1 MKLFAL
7 CINSQDKDKRD
18 VQRSSMLTFQLT
30 SDEAAPARAPL
41 PDSGSGNTPS
51 SGAWTW
57 SRWPV
62 GWSPRPW
69 WCTETKIKISV
80 KPTTRKTWTQGA
92 TSAPCGERQLG
103 MHCFCRE
110 KCQKIHTEKNLN
122 AKLLAPG
129 KTCPN
134 WTNLIYIWLASVSKC
149 AVWAIMAHCEL
160 WLSSMFDQEHLG

>member
-1 MKLFAL
+1 M
-7 CINSQDKDKRD
+7 SGG
-18 VQRSSMLTFQLT
+18 
-30 SDEAAPARAPL
+30 AAPARVPL
-41 PDSGSGNTPS
+41 PGSGSGSTPS

-57 SRWPV
+57 SRWPAA
-62 GWSPRPW
+62 WSPRPW

-92 TSAPCGERQLG
+92 TSDKCCSLRGEAIRNALFLQRKVPENP
-103 MHCFCRE
+103 HR
-110 KCQKIHTEKNLN
+110 KNVN

>member
-7 CINSQDKDKRD
+7 CINSQDRDRRLGRD
-18 VQRSSMLTFQLT
+18 VQRSFLFTFQLT

-57 SRWPV
+57 SRWPT
-62 GWSPRPW
+62 GWSRRPW

-92 TSAPCGERQLG
+92 TSAPPCGERQLG

-110 KCQKIHTEKNLN
+110 KCQKIHTEKKFKCKIVGSGQNLS
-122 AKLLAPG
+122 KLDKSDLY
-129 KTCPN
+129 
-134 WTNLIYIWLASVSKC
+134 LIGFRLQVCSVGHYGS
-149 AVWAIMAHCEL
+149 L
-160 WLSSMFDQEHLG
+160 WIVA